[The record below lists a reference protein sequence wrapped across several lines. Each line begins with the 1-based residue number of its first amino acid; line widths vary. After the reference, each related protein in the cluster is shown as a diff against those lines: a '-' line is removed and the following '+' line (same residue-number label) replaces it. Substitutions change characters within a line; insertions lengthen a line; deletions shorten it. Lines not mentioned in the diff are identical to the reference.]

1 MIKKPDEKSIFLV
14 NFNSLDQLVDLKAYN
29 EEKWDYLKKV
39 KSEVNNEIEIM
50 RNNKTIG
57 SSLETQIEF
66 TIENEVKKYFEK
78 INLSDF
84 FITSDAKIALNDQSF
99 DKVIENKNVRV

>member
-84 FITSDAKIALNDQSF
+84 LSHQMQKL
-99 DKVIENKNVRV
+99 R

>member
-1 MIKKPDEKSIFLV
+1 MAKSNSSLYNGLIKTRCEHISLV

-50 RNNKTIG
+50 RNNKI
-57 SSLETQIEF
+57 
-66 TIENEVKKYFEK
+66 
-78 INLSDF
+78 
-84 FITSDAKIALNDQSF
+84 
-99 DKVIENKNVRV
+99 